1 MKSGITGNILRVD
14 LSRRSHRV
22 EEADD
27 IFYRTYFGG
36 SALACHFLLK
46 ERSAGV
52 DPMGPENLLI
62 FASSPLV
69 GSGIPGAN
77 RYSVAAISP
86 LTGLYG
92 EAEAGG
98 WWSPELKRAGFDAVL
113 VEGRADKPVYLWIHD
128 GRVEIRDA
136 GRLWGKGTAETQKLI
151 EGEVGDPKVRVAAI
165 GPGGENLVRYA
176 CVVNA
181 LKHTNGRGGMGA
193 VMGSKNL
200 KAIAVRGR
208 HAVSFHD
215 KAALRRLIQWYADH
229 FMDHPIERVLHDG
242 GTIGWDVTEL
252 DEAGILPTRN
262 FRSGS
267 FEKADAI
274 CGKTFHDKFFIRSGG
289 CQACVVKCKRVA
301 RSDGPWKVDPTYG
314 GPEYETAAAFGSLCG
329 VSDLEAI
336 CKAHELCNTYTLDT
350 ISTGVTIAFAMECFE
365 NGLLN
370 PSDADDLDLR
380 FGNAEAVIACIHKIA
395 HREGLGDLLAEGS
408 RRAASRIGRGAE
420 KLAMQVKG
428 QELAMHEPRGK
439 GSLGLAYALSSTG
452 ANHTE
457 GPHDYLFQPGA
468 LGVGDLNEL
477 GILRPISALELT
489 PDKVRQFTYMQY
501 TWNLFNTLGL
511 CIFTAGP
518 GKLMKMHQVAEAVTA
533 ATGWDTRLWEIMKRG
548 GRTVTMKRCVS
559 VRQGAAR
566 QEDRLPDRF
575 FEPLEGG
582 LLKGRA
588 LDRGEF
594 EKCLDL
600 YYDMHGW
607 DRRGIPTA
615 GKLVELGIGWVNLP
629 ETREHPAEE
638 RSGSV
643 I

>member
-1 MKSGITGNILRVD
+1 MKFGVTGKVLRVD
-14 LSRRSHRV
+14 LTERKHQV
-22 EEADD
+22 ERPDD
-27 IFYRTYFGG
+27 TFYRTYFGG
-36 SALACHFLLK
+36 SALACHYLLK
-46 ERSAGV
+46 ERGRIEN
-52 DPMGPENLLI
+52 PLGPENLLV
-62 FASSPLV
+62 FSSSPLV

-86 LTGLYG
+86 LTGVYG
-92 EAEAGG
+92 EGEAGG

-113 VEGRADKPVYLWIHD
+113 VEGRAERPVYLWIRD
-128 GRVEIRDA
+128 GEVEIRDA
-136 GRLWGKGTAETQKLI
+136 AALWGKGTGETQNII
-151 EGEVGDPKVRVAAI
+151 EEQTGTPNVRVAAI
-165 GPGGENLVRYA
+165 GPAGENQVRFA
-176 CVVNA
+176 CIVNA

-200 KAIAVRGR
+200 KAVAVCGGLP
-208 HAVSFHD
+208 VPFKD
-215 KAALRRLIQWYADH
+215 KLALKQMIKWYADN

-267 FEKADAI
+267 FEKAEDI
-274 CGKTFHDKFFIRSGG
+274 CGNSFHQKYFVEAGG
-289 CQACVVKCKRVA
+289 CQACVVRCKRVA
-301 RSDGPWKVDPTYG
+301 RSDGPWKVDPAYG

-365 NGLLN
+365 NGLLT
-370 PSDADDLDLR
+370 SKDTDGLDLR
-380 FGNAEAVIACIHKIA
+380 FGNAQAMVSCVQKIA
-395 HREGLGDLLAEGS
+395 RREGFGDLLAEGS
-408 RRAASRIGRGAE
+408 LRAARQIGRRAERF
-420 KLAMQVKG
+420 AMQAKG
-428 QELAMHEPRGK
+428 QEMAMHEPRGK
-439 GSLGLAYALSSTG
+439 GSLALAYALSSTG

-468 LGVGDLNEL
+468 LGVGDLHEI
-477 GILRPISALELT
+477 GILTPTSAIELN

-518 GKLMKMHQVAEAVTA
+518 GKLMKMHQVADAVEA
-533 ATGWDTRLWEIMKRG
+533 ATGWDTRLWEIMKLG
-548 GRTVTMKRCVS
+548 ERTVTLKRCVS
-559 VRQGAAR
+559 VRQGASR
-566 QEDRLPDRF
+566 KDDRLPDRF

-582 LLKGRA
+582 LLKGRT
-588 LDRGEF
+588 LDRSEF
-594 EKCLDL
+594 ETSLDL

-607 DRRGIPTA
+607 DRNGIPTP
-615 GKLVELGIGWVNLP
+615 GKLVELGIGWVNLKS
-629 ETREHPAEE
+629 TH
-638 RSGSV
+638 
-643 I
+643 

>member
-1 MKSGITGNILRVD
+1 MKFGVTGKILRVD
-14 LSRRSHRV
+14 LTARKHRI
-22 EEADD
+22 EEPDD
-27 IFYRTYFGG
+27 IFYRTYCGG
-36 SALACHFLLK
+36 SALACYYLLK
-46 ERSAGV
+46 ERRAGV
-52 DPMGPENLLI
+52 DPLGPDNLLI

-86 LTGLYG
+86 LTGIYG
-92 EAEAGG
+92 EGEAGG

-113 VEGRADKPVYLWIHD
+113 VEGRSERPVYLWLQD
-128 GRVEIRDA
+128 GGVEIRDA
-136 GRLWGKGTAETQKLI
+136 AALWGKGTGETQRII
-151 EGEVGDPKVRVAAI
+151 EEQVGAPNVRVAAI
-165 GPGGENLVRYA
+165 GPAGENQVRFA
-176 CVVNA
+176 CVVNG

-200 KAIAVRGR
+200 KAIAVRGSR
-208 HAVSFHD
+208 PVPFKD
-215 KAALRRLIQWYADH
+215 KDVLKQMIKWYADH

-267 FEKADAI
+267 FEKAEDI
-274 CGKTFHDKFFIRSGG
+274 CGNTFHQKYFVEAGA
-289 CQACVVKCKRVA
+289 CQACVVRCKRVA
-301 RSDGPWKVDPTYG
+301 RSDGPWKVDPAYG
-314 GPEYETAAAFGSLCG
+314 GPEYETAAAFGALCG

-350 ISTGVTIAFAMECFE
+350 ISTGATIAFAMECFE
-365 NGLLN
+365 NGLLTAE
-370 PSDADDLDLR
+370 DTDGLELR
-380 FGNAEAVIACIHKIA
+380 FGNAPAMIDCVHKIA
-395 HREGLGDLLAEGS
+395 RREGFGDLLAEGS
-408 RRAASRIGRGAE
+408 LRAARQIGGGAE
-420 KLAMQVKG
+420 RFAMQAKG
-428 QELAMHEPRGK
+428 QEMAMHEPRGK
-439 GSLGLAYALSSTG
+439 GSLALAYALSSTG

-468 LGVGDLNEL
+468 LGVGDLHEI
-477 GILRPISALELT
+477 GILTPTPAVELN

-518 GKLMKMHQVAEAVTA
+518 GKLMKMHQVADAVA
-533 ATGWDTRLWEIMKRG
+533 ATTGWDTRLWEIMKLG
-548 GRTVTMKRCVS
+548 ERTVTLKRCVS
-559 VRQGAAR
+559 VRQGASR
-566 QEDRLPDRF
+566 KDDRLPQRF

-588 LDRGEF
+588 LDRVEF
-594 EKCLDL
+594 ERSLDL

-607 DRRGIPTA
+607 DHNGIPTS
-615 GKLVELGIGWVNLP
+615 GKLVELGIGWVDLKRTP
-629 ETREHPAEE
+629 
-638 RSGSV
+638 
-643 I
+643 